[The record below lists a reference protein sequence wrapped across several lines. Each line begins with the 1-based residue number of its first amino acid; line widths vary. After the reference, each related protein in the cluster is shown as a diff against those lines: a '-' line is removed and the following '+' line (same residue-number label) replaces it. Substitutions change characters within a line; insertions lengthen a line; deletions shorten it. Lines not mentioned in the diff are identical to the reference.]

1 MKIRLEQS
9 QFADIVGWV
18 LRSVSTRSTLPALG
32 GILFRATGNTLTLTG
47 TEQDLSGQLEIEVAI
62 EEPGSVLLPGR
73 LLGDI
78 AKSLTGGAVRI
89 DTEGTQAT
97 ISSGSATFTLRTLPV
112 DDFPAFEP
120 PAGTGG
126 QVAFADFA
134 AAVQQVARA
143 SSSDEVRPVLTGILV
158 DIADG
163 QATLVA
169 TDSYRLAVRTL
180 AWSGLSEPVRKVIPA
195 RSFTEAARMASEGTL
210 TITLAETKAAFSAG
224 ARTLISRLI
233 DGEFPNWKN
242 LIPGE
247 LPNKLTVSKDLF
259 IEAVRRVGLLASAGS
274 PVKIALNESGVT
286 LSAGSQDLGEA
297 TEQIDAKYEG
307 EELTVAFNPGY
318 LVDGV
323 AAVQGSEVVLLVR
336 DGLKPAV
343 LRAPDDETFTY
354 LVMPVRL

>member
-18 LRSVSTRSTLPALG
+18 LRSVSSRSTLPALG
-32 GILFRATGNTLTLTG
+32 GILFRATGSTLSLTG
-47 TEQDLSGQLEIEVAI
+47 TDQDVSGQLEVEVAI
-62 EEPGSVLLPGR
+62 DEPGSVLLPGR

-89 DTEGTQAT
+89 ETDGTQAT
-97 ISSGSATFTLRTLPV
+97 ISCGSTQFTLRTLPV
-112 DDFPAFEP
+112 DDFPSFETP
-120 PAGTGG
+120 TGSAGS
-126 QVAFADFA
+126 VAFSDFTS
-134 AAVQQVARA
+134 AVGQVARA
-143 SSSDEVRPVLTGILV
+143 SSNDEVRPVLTGILV
-158 DIADG
+158 DIEG
-163 QATLVA
+163 EVATLVA

-180 AWSGLSEPVRKVIPA
+180 PWTGLSEPVRKVIPA
-195 RSFTEAARMASEGTL
+195 RSFSEAARMAPEGEL
-210 TITLAETKAAFSAG
+210 TITLADTKAAFTSG
-224 ARTLISRLI
+224 SRTLVSRLI

-242 LIPGE
+242 LIPAD
-247 LPNKLTVSKDLF
+247 LPNRLTVGKDTF
-259 IEAVRRVGLLASAGS
+259 IEAVRRVGLLASAGA
-274 PVKIALNESGVT
+274 PVRITLTESAVT
-286 LSAGSQDLGEA
+286 LTAGSQDLGEA
-297 TEQIDAKYEG
+297 TEQIEAKYEG

-343 LRAPDDETFTY
+343 LRAPDDESFTY

>member
-18 LRSVSTRSTLPALG
+18 LRSVSSRSTLPALG
-32 GILFRATGNTLTLTG
+32 GILFRASGSTLTLTG
-47 TEQDLSGQLEIEVAI
+47 TEQDLSGQLSVEVAV
-62 EEPGSVLLPGR
+62 EEPGEVLLPGR

-78 AKSLTGGAVRI
+78 AKSLAGGAVRI

-97 ISSGSATFTLRTLPV
+97 ISNGSATFTLRTLPV
-112 DDFPAFEP
+112 DDFPAFDP

-126 QVAFADFA
+126 TVAFADFA

-143 SSSDEVRPVLTGILV
+143 SSNDEVRPVLTGILV
-158 DIADG
+158 DIDAE

-180 AWSGLSEPVRKVIPA
+180 AWTGLSEPVRKVIPA
-195 RSFTEAARMASEGTL
+195 RSFTEAARIATDGAL
-210 TITLAETKAAFSAG
+210 TITLADTKASFAAG
-224 ARTLISRLI
+224 SRTLVSRLI

-242 LIPGE
+242 LIPSE
-247 LPNKLTVSKDLF
+247 LPNKLTVSKELF

-274 PVKIALNESGVT
+274 PVKIALSETAVT
-286 LSAGSQDLGEA
+286 LTAGSQDLGDA

-323 AAVQGSEVVLLVR
+323 AAVHGTEVVLLVR